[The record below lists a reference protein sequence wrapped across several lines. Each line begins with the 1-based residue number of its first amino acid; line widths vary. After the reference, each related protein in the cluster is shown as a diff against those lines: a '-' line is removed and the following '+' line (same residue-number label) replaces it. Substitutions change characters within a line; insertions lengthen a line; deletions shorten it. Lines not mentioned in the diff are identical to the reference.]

1 MGLFNRKKK
10 AVDPIVYAMV
20 SGRILPLS
28 EVPDEVF
35 SQKILGDGFAI
46 APTDE
51 VVLAPAEGTV
61 TVLMEGSGHACGL
74 SLACGID
81 LLVHLGVDTVNMQGE
96 GFEELVSVGDT
107 VTTGTPLIRFS
118 SEAIAKAGHSDV
130 VICVV
135 AEPNGKAV
143 RIEEDGTAIAGETP
157 VMVVES

>member
-1 MGLFNRKKK
+1 
-10 AVDPIVYAMV
+10 MV
-20 SGRILPLS
+20 SGRIVPLS
-28 EVPDEVF
+28 QVPDEVF

-46 APTDE
+46 EPTDG

-74 SLACGID
+74 SLTCGID
-81 LLVHLGVDTVNMQGE
+81 LLIHIGVDTVNMQGE
-96 GFEELVSVGDT
+96 GFEELVAVGDT

-143 RIEEDGTAIAGETP
+143 RIEEDGTAVAGETP
-157 VMVVES
+157 MIVVE